1 MQLIFHLPNHSQPF
15 QTLVFGYFLLFVA
28 LCSGRTVIC
37 MAQFWEHRPHPP
49 SFCLSWFKLR
59 WQQTITR
66 HQSSSWYCVMGAI
79 VQWQDRQYVGSLW
92 GQNQGIPHVL
102 SMSNPYPAQP
112 HKISSFCL
120 WGIYW
125 SYVGITLRACWLQ
138 QAVSTQH
145 VHSISD
151 CFNVGKILKL
161 SSLT

>member
-1 MQLIFHLPNHSQPF
+1 MKWIF
-15 QTLVFGYFLLFVA
+15 
-28 LCSGRTVIC
+28 
-37 MAQFWEHRPHPP
+37 
-49 SFCLSWFKLR
+49 
-59 WQQTITR
+59 
-66 HQSSSWYCVMGAI
+66 GAI

-125 SYVGITLRACWLQ
+125 SYLGIMLRACWLQ

-151 CFNVGKILKL
+151 WFNMGKILNYLLLLKSNKL
-161 SSLT
+161 VKCCVGWMLTRCWVGRMLTRSRFSLIVTVKYDNILVVGSLWSGQNVKRMFEWSE